1 MSPVQDLPNVA
12 SLLDRMSRDLR
23 EPLADHGG
31 QACLIGIHT
40 GGVWVAEGLHRR
52 LGITRPLGTLDITY
66 YRDDL
71 TRGGLHPHIRP
82 SRLPWSVDNELV
94 ILVDDV
100 LHTGRTVRAAIN
112 EIFDFGRPARVLL
125 AVLIDR
131 GGHELP
137 IAADVIG
144 ARYDDLRDNQRIK
157 LTGPEPLVLSLVEQ
171 EVSAP

>member
-1 MSPVQDLPNVA
+1 MSENTALPDVEP
-12 SLLDRMSRDLR
+12 LLDQMSNALKPLLRDH
-23 EPLADHGG
+23 AG

-40 GGVWVAEGLHRR
+40 GGVWVAENLHRR
-52 LGITRPLGTLDITY
+52 LGITRPMGTLDITY

-100 LHTGRTVRAAIN
+100 LQTGRTVRAAIN
-112 EIFDFGRPARVLL
+112 EIFDFGRPARILL

-131 GGHELP
+131 GSHELP
-137 IAADVIG
+137 IAADVVG
-144 ARYDDLRDNQRIK
+144 ARFDDLRASQRVQLGGPSP
-157 LTGPEPLVLSLVEQ
+157 LTLHLMEQ
-171 EVSAP
+171 EVSA